1 MVEIPAELRH
11 LKDFPAYDASFQD
24 GPNFR
29 QNLSHWALRTD
40 KVREQQPL
48 KLPVTVCVC
57 MCVRV

>member
-40 KVREQQPL
+40 KVSRCNSNQSVSE
-48 KLPVTVCVC
+48 CVF
-57 MCVRV
+57 V